1 MCLDPCSNTANA
13 SSPGKGEGGRR
24 QQQPQVSFW
33 WYFQPCS
40 PLGGL
45 DSSASP
51 SPKIQSIPAYI
62 ESEGYCTDDDNDD
75 DESSDNK
82 NRKGVDDEYN
92 NVSDDNGD
100 DQQDVSA
107 PNLPRCH
114 QPIFVLSNI
123 SFSYRL
129 NPTVKVLS
137 GINLHLRP
145 NKIVVHGWG

>member
-1 MCLDPCSNTANA
+1 
-13 SSPGKGEGGRR
+13 
-24 QQQPQVSFW
+24 VSFR

-123 SFSYRL
+123 SFSYNCESLER
-129 NPTVKVLS
+129 
-137 GINLHLRP
+137 
-145 NKIVVHGWG
+145 NKLASATKQNCGPWLGVVVEERAHHAASTTFLWSYRGHN